1 MDNNSCYGREHNHAS
16 DAPTIPTLRRS
27 LMGGGAQAG
36 ATSEE
41 DADSISQRL
50 FGQVI
55 RIGTQVCQG
64 PCVGNDKIAFAFAGN
79 NG

>member
-1 MDNNSCYGREHNHAS
+1 
-16 DAPTIPTLRRS
+16 
-27 LMGGGAQAG
+27 MGGGAQAG